1 MENGNNSSRVV
12 RFGVFEADLRTG
24 ELRERGRKVRLQEK
38 PFQTLAL
45 LVEKAGNV
53 VTREELRERLWP
65 ADTFVEFDANLN
77 TAIKRLR
84 EALGDSAERPRY
96 IETLPKRGYRFIV
109 PVARPNGIEAAV
121 QRLQDIQP
129 MPSQTGLPSHRW
141 ILLFVAGF
149 LVAVLGVGVWAFL
162 KRLRPAL
169 TTTAARPMLAVLP
182 FRNLSG
188 NPAEDYVSDG
198 MTEEMITQLGRMDP
212 QGLGVIA
219 RTSVMKYK
227 NTDEDTRQIGGE
239 LNVDFVLEGSVR
251 EDSKQVFITAQLI
264 QVRNRTDLW
273 SETYERPLRDIF
285 AIQRDVARRVAES
298 LALRLLPET
307 ESALARAETVNTDAY
322 EAYLKGRFAWD
333 QSTLDGF
340 RRALDAFDEAIRFD
354 PNYALAYDGVARTN
368 LSLIDYRFISLGDGN
383 ERATQAVEKAIA
395 LDPSIPESYVLRAAI
410 LSRSNPRRPG
420 IEDAYRRA
428 LALNPS
434 DAEAH
439 EQYGLFLRD
448 AGRFNDALRQ
458 MHEAVVLNPL
468 SPREHMLAGWVMLD
482 AGRDEESS
490 SEFQKTLGIVP
501 NYPPGLYFMALVK
514 ERHNQWADA
523 VALLEKSVESSGRTP
538 KYLHALG
545 MAYAKTGRREQAL
558 KILDEL
564 RDQAKGGYVEPG
576 FITSLEIQLRTL
588 KPSPSAAAA
597 LDPSLRPA
605 GRRGWALR
613 R

>member
-12 RFGVFEADLRTG
+12 RFGVFEADLRSG

-45 LVEKAGNV
+45 LLEKAGEV

-109 PVARPNGIEAAV
+109 PLV
-121 QRLQDIQP
+121 
-129 MPSQTGLPSHRW
+129 MPSDFQARVAEPQSVHSAPSQGRSASRRI
-141 ILLFVAGF
+141 ILAPAIVGILI
-149 LVAVLGVGVWAFL
+149 AVLGIGAWALL
-162 KRLRPAL
+162 KRLRHSPVERAV
-169 TTTAARPMLAVLP
+169 RPMLAVLP
-182 FRNLSG
+182 FRNFSG

-219 RTSVMKYK
+219 RTSVMKYG
-227 NTDEDTRQIGGE
+227 NTTEDVRAIGRE
-239 LNVDFVLEGSVR
+239 LDVDYVLEGSVR
-251 EDSKQVFITAQLI
+251 EDTKEVFVTAQLI
-264 QVRNRTDLW
+264 QVPDQTHLW
-273 SETYERPLRDIF
+273 AETYERPLTDIF
-285 AIQRDVARRVAES
+285 AIQRDVARHVAES
-298 LALRLLPET
+298 LALQLLPER

-322 EAYLKGRFAWD
+322 EAYLRARYAWN

-340 RRALDAFDEAIRFD
+340 RRALDGFEEATRLD

-368 LSLIDYRFISLGDGN
+368 LSLIDYRFIDSNQGG
-383 ERATQAVEKAIA
+383 ERAGQAVEKAIA
-395 LDPSIPESYVLRAAI
+395 LDPAIPESYVLRAAV
-410 LSRSNPRRPG
+410 LSRTDPKQPG

-448 AGRFNDALRQ
+448 AGRYLDALRE
-458 MHEAVVLNPL
+458 MREALILNPL
-468 SPREHMLAGWVMLD
+468 SPREHMLAGWVMFD
-482 AGRDEESS
+482 AGRDTEAAG
-490 SEFQKTLGIVP
+490 EFQRALDIEP
-501 NYPPGLYFMALVK
+501 NYAPGLYFMALVK
-514 ERHNQWADA
+514 ERRNQWTDA

-545 MAYAKTGRREQAL
+545 IAYAKTGKRQQAL
-558 KILDEL
+558 DVLGEL
-564 RDQAKGGYVEPG
+564 RAQAKHGYVEAG
-576 FITSLEIQLRTL
+576 FITSLETELQNHATTGKL
-588 KPSPSAAAA
+588 
-597 LDPSLRPA
+597 
-605 GRRGWALR
+605 
-613 R
+613 

>member
-1 MENGNNSSRVV
+1 MNNGNNSSRVV
-12 RFGVFEADLRTG
+12 RFGVFEADMRTG

-45 LVEKAGNV
+45 LVEKAGDV

-109 PVARPNGIEAAV
+109 PVTKPNGVEAAV
-121 QRLQDIQP
+121 PGQQNIQSV
-129 MPSQTGLPSHRW
+129 PSQGRLPFYRR
-141 ILLFVAGF
+141 IQALVIAGI
-149 LVAVLGVGVWAFL
+149 LVAVLGVGVWVLL
-162 KRLRPAL
+162 KHLRPAPAAA
-169 TTTAARPMLAVLP
+169 AARPMLAVLP

-212 QGLGVIA
+212 QGLSVIA

-273 SETYERPLRDIF
+273 SETYERPLSDIF

-298 LALRLLPET
+298 LALKLLPET

-333 QSTLDGF
+333 QSTLDSF

-368 LSLIDYRFISLGDGN
+368 LSLIDYHFISLGDGN

-410 LSRSNPRRPG
+410 LSRSDPKQPG

-458 MHEAVVLNPL
+458 MHEAVVLNPV
-468 SPREHMLAGWVMLD
+468 SPREYMLAGWVMLD
-482 AGRDEESS
+482 AGRDGEASG
-490 SEFQKTLGIVP
+490 EFQKALNIEP

-514 ERHNQWADA
+514 ERRHQWTDA

-558 KILDEL
+558 RILDEL
-564 RDQAKGGYVEPG
+564 RGQAKGGYVEPG
-576 FITSLEIQLRTL
+576 FITSLEIQLGSL
-588 KPSPSAAAA
+588 KSSPRAATASDA
-597 LDPSLRPA
+597 LQTH
-605 GRRGWALR
+605 
-613 R
+613 

>member
-1 MENGNNSSRVV
+1 MQNGNNSSWVIG
-12 RFGVFEADLRTG
+12 FGVFEADLRTG
-24 ELRERGRKVRLQEK
+24 ELRERGRKIRLQEK

-45 LVEKAGNV
+45 LIQRAGDV
-53 VTREELRERLWP
+53 VSREELREHLWP

-109 PVARPNGIEAAV
+109 PVTKPNGVEAAA
-121 QRLQDIQP
+121 LGSENIQP
-129 MPSQTGLPSHRW
+129 ALSQEGLPFYRRIHVLV
-141 ILLFVAGF
+141 IAGI
-149 LVAVLGVGVWAFL
+149 LVAVLGVGAWAL
-162 KRLRPAL
+162 LMRRRAGAAA
-169 TTTAARPMLAVLP
+169 TSARPMLAVLP

-227 NTDEDTRQIGGE
+227 NTNEDTREIGGE

-251 EDSKQVFITAQLI
+251 EDSRQVFITAQLI

-273 SETYERPLRDIF
+273 SETYERPFKDVF

-298 LALRLLPET
+298 LALKLLPQT
-307 ESALARAETVNTDAY
+307 ESALARAETVNTDAN

-340 RRALDAFDEAIRFD
+340 RRALGAFEQAIQLD

-368 LSLIDYRFISLGDGN
+368 LSLVDYHFIAPGDGD
-383 ERATQAVEKAIA
+383 ERARQAAEKAIEIN
-395 LDPSIPESYVLRAAI
+395 PSIPESYVLRAAV
-410 LSRSNPRRPG
+410 LSRSDHKQPG

-448 AGRFNDALRQ
+448 GGRFNDALRQ
-458 MHEAVVLNPL
+458 MHEAVILNPL

-482 AGRDEESS
+482 AGRDREAAG
-490 SEFQKTLGIVP
+490 EFQKALDIVP
-501 NYPPGLYFMALVK
+501 DYPPGLYFMALVK
-514 ERHNQWADA
+514 ERHNQWPDA

-545 MAYAKTGRREQAL
+545 MAYAKTDRREQAL

-564 RDQAKGGYVEPG
+564 RAQAKGGYVEPD
-576 FITSLEIQLRTL
+576 FITSLETQLETL
-588 KPSPSAAAA
+588 KSSPRTAAASGP
-597 LDPSLRPA
+597 LQTP
-605 GRRGWALR
+605 
-613 R
+613 

>member
-1 MENGNNSSRVV
+1 MENGNNSSPVV

-24 ELRERGRKVRLQEK
+24 ELRERGQKVRLQEK

-109 PVARPNGIEAAV
+109 PVTKPNGVEATASGPPY
-121 QRLQDIQP
+121 IQP
-129 MPSQTGLPSHRW
+129 ALSQERLPFYRR
-141 ILLFVAGF
+141 IRALVIAGI
-149 LVAVLGVGVWAFL
+149 LVAVLGVGVWVFL
-162 KRLRPAL
+162 KRVP
-169 TTTAARPMLAVLP
+169 TTTAGRPMLAVLP

-198 MTEEMITQLGRMDP
+198 MTEEMITQLGRMYP

-251 EDSKQVFITAQLI
+251 EDAKQVFITAQLI

-340 RRALDAFDEAIRFD
+340 RRALGTFDEAIRLD

-410 LSRSNPRRPG
+410 LARSNPKQPG

-458 MHEAVVLNPL
+458 MHEAVILNPL

-482 AGRDEESS
+482 AGRDGEAS
-490 SEFQKTLGIVP
+490 SEFQKALDIVP
-501 NYPPGLYFMALVK
+501 DYPPGLYFMALVK
-514 ERHNQWADA
+514 ERRNQWTDA
-523 VALLEKSVESSGRTP
+523 VALLEKSVGSSGRTP

-545 MAYAKTGRREQAL
+545 MAYAKIGRREQAL

-564 RDQAKGGYVEPG
+564 RGQAKGGYVEPG
-576 FITSLEIQLRTL
+576 FITSLEAQLGAVE
-588 KPSPSAAAA
+588 PSQNAT
-597 LDPSLRPA
+597 
-605 GRRGWALR
+605 GQ
-613 R
+613 

>member
-1 MENGNNSSRVV
+1 MENGNNSSRAVC
-12 RFGVFEADLRTG
+12 FGVFEADLHTG

-45 LVEKAGNV
+45 LIQRAGDV
-53 VTREELRERLWP
+53 VSREELREHLWP

-109 PVARPNGIEAAV
+109 PVTKPNGVEVAAPES
-121 QRLQDIQP
+121 QDIQP
-129 MPSQTGLPSHRW
+129 ALSQERLPFYRRIQVLVIAW
-141 ILLFVAGF
+141 ILVA
-149 LVAVLGVGVWAFL
+149 ALGIGVWAL
-162 KRLRPAL
+162 VKHLRPAP
-169 TTTAARPMLAVLP
+169 TMTVARPMLAVLP

-188 NPAEDYVSDG
+188 NSAEDYVSDG

-227 NTDEDTRQIGGE
+227 NTDEDTREIGGE

-251 EDSKQVFITAQLI
+251 EDPKEVFITAQLI
-264 QVRNRTDLW
+264 QVRNRMDLW
-273 SETYERPLRDIF
+273 SETYERPFRDIF

-298 LALRLLPET
+298 MALKLLPET
-307 ESALARAETVNTDAY
+307 ESALARAETVNTEAY

-333 QSTLDGF
+333 QGTLDGF
-340 RRALDAFDEAIRFD
+340 RRALGAFEQAIQLD
-354 PNYALAYDGVARTN
+354 PNYALAYDGVARTD
-368 LSLIDYRFISLGDGN
+368 LSLVDYHFIAPGDGDQ
-383 ERATQAVEKAIA
+383 RAGQAAEKAIA
-395 LDPSIPESYVLRAAI
+395 LDPSIPESYVLRAAV
-410 LSRSNPRRPG
+410 LSRSDPKQPG

-448 AGRFNDALRQ
+448 GGRFNDALRQ
-458 MHEAVVLNPL
+458 MHEALRLNPL

-482 AGRDEESS
+482 AGRDTEAS
-490 SEFQKTLGIVP
+490 SEFQKALDIVP
-501 NYPPGLYFMALVK
+501 DYPPGLYFMALVK
-514 ERHNQWADA
+514 ERHNQWPEA
-523 VALLEKSVESSGRTP
+523 VTLLEKSVESSGRTP

-545 MAYAKTGRREQAL
+545 IAYAKTGRRDEAL
-558 KILDEL
+558 KILEEL
-564 RDQAKGGYVEPG
+564 QAQAKRGYVEPD
-576 FITSLEIQLRTL
+576 FITSLEAQLGTP
-588 KPSPSAAAA
+588 K
-597 LDPSLRPA
+597 PSLRTAAAPLSQQTQ
-605 GRRGWALR
+605 GLR
-613 R
+613 P